1 MKYYKKENVERE
13 IVEEYKITK
22 LKCDCCGKMIEEGM
36 VYAEICEIPKSLRDD
51 IVWKDICMDSY
62 LDYFATWADTWR
74 SGNYYKVECEFKE
87 FKPHNVPWI
96 DELIDKE
103 DVEEIDAETN

>member
-22 LKCDCCGKMIEEGM
+22 LKCDYCGKMIEEGDE
-36 VYAEICEIPKSLRDD
+36 YAEICEIPESFKND
-51 IVWKDICMDSY
+51 IVYKDICPGCFLNPYINSVTY
-62 LDYFATWADTWR
+62 KWAKSDYP
-74 SGNYYKVECEFKE
+74 KIEVEMMVFKS
-87 FKPHNVPWI
+87 HNERYV
-96 DELIDKE
+96 DEEK